1 MLERSARRASLVVM
15 SLASTL
21 VLTACGGDDSKP
33 KTTGASKASEP
44 KAPPVEDKPPT
55 KAYPTADPQADGP
68 KEAPADE
75 GGKSDDT
82 ADAKGAPPTA
92 EGGEAAD
99 AQGGQDEAEA
109 GGEPAAE
116 GGAEPAAEG
125 GDDPG
130 AEGGDDPGAEGGD
143 EAGAD
148 AAGKDSAALI
158 KEARTTKTTDERAV
172 AALAEA
178 ETAGATVKELARA
191 AKARGDYLYKSPDRA
206 KVFYEWSAAKDEN
219 YADPVF
225 ALAKQKAVTG
235 DVDDVVK
242 LLKQVSERKGGKKL
256 LEQIDFDPTWDIVK
270 DDPDVRALL

>member
-1 MLERSARRASLVVM
+1 MLERSARRASLMVISV
-15 SLASTL
+15 ASTL
-21 VLTACGGDDSKP
+21 VLTACGGDDAKPKGTAASKP
-33 KTTGASKASEP
+33 AETKAPQDEAKEPTKLDNKVEP
-44 KAPPVEDKPPT
+44 KVDDPVKEPVGDEGKPVD
-55 KAYPTADPQADGP
+55 ATAD
-68 KEAPADE
+68 
-75 GGKSDDT
+75 GG
-82 ADAKGAPPTA
+82 APTA

-99 AQGGQDEAEA
+99 AESGKGGEA
-109 GGEPAAE
+109 GADAEGGDPPEGDGKEPAADGGEVPAAE
-116 GGAEPAAEG
+116 GG
-125 GDDPG
+125 G
-130 AEGGDDPGAEGGD
+130 AT
-143 EAGAD
+143 
-148 AAGKDSAALI
+148 GKDSAALI

-206 KVFYEWSAAKDEN
+206 QVFYEWSAAKDEN

-235 DVDDVVK
+235 DVEDVVK

-256 LEQIDFDPTWDIVK
+256 LEQLDFDPTWDIVK

>member
-21 VLTACGGDDSKP
+21 VFTACGGDEAKP
-33 KTTGASKASEP
+33 KATGASKASEP
-44 KAPPVEDKPPT
+44 KAPDAEAKEPT
-55 KAYPTADPQADGP
+55 KADPKTDA
-68 KEAPADE
+68 KEEPAVKPAGE
-75 GGKSDDT
+75 EGKSDD
-82 ADAKGAPPTA
+82 AGAEGAAPPA
-92 EGGEAAD
+92 EVGDEAGAEAAD
-99 AQGGQDEAEA
+99 AESGPDDAEA

-116 GGAEPAAEG
+116 GGAAPTAEGGDAPAAEG
-125 GDDPG
+125 GD
-130 AEGGDDPGAEGGD
+130 EV
-143 EAGAD
+143 EAAD
-148 AAGKDSAALI
+148 AAKAGGKDSAALI

-172 AALAEA
+172 EALAEA
-178 ETAGATVKELARA
+178 ETAGATIKELARA

-206 KVFYEWSAAKDEN
+206 KVFYEWSAEKDEN

>member
-1 MLERSARRASLVVM
+1 MLERSARRASLVVV
-15 SLASTL
+15 SLATTL
-21 VLTACGGDDSKP
+21 ALSACGGDDAKP
-33 KTTGASKASEP
+33 KPAATGASKPAETKVPPKDAPDPAQAAVTPAS
-44 KAPPVEDKPPT
+44 KKDVGT
-55 KAYPTADPQADGP
+55 KADPGG
-68 KEAPADE
+68 DE
-75 GGKSDDT
+75 GKSDD
-82 ADAKGAPPTA
+82 AGAEGAPA
-92 EGGEAAD
+92 ADGGEAAD
-99 AQGGQDEAEA
+99 AESGADA
-109 GGEPAAE
+109 GAATAE
-116 GGAEPAAEG
+116 GGAEPAGDEG
-125 GDDPG
+125 GEPTAEAGGEAAGD
-130 AEGGDDPGAEGGD
+130 EGGTAT
-143 EAGAD
+143 
-148 AAGKDSAALI
+148 GKDSAALI

-242 LLKQVSERKGGKKL
+242 FLKQVAERKGGKKL

>member
-1 MLERSARRASLVVM
+1 MLERSARRASLVVV
-15 SLASTL
+15 SLATTL
-21 VLTACGGDDSKP
+21 ALSACGGDEAKP
-33 KTTGASKASEP
+33 KPAPTGASKPAETKVPP
-44 KAPPVEDKPPT
+44 KESPEPT
-55 KAYPTADPQADGP
+55 KADPAAASKKDVGAQDEPDG
-68 KEAPADE
+68 DE
-75 GGKSDDT
+75 GKSDDAGGDGAPT
-82 ADAKGAPPTA
+82 AD
-92 EGGEAAD
+92 GGEAAD
-99 AQGGQDEAEA
+99 AESGAEGGAA
-109 GGEPAAE
+109 AAE

-125 GDDPG
+125 GDEPA
-130 AEGGDDPGAEGGD
+130 AEGGGEAADDGG
-143 EAGAD
+143 EK

-178 ETAGATVKELARA
+178 ETAGATIKELARA

-242 LLKQVSERKGGKKL
+242 FLKQVAERKGGKKL

>member
-1 MLERSARRASLVVM
+1 MLERSARRASLMVISV
-15 SLASTL
+15 ASTL
-21 VLTACGGDDSKP
+21 VLTACGGDDAKPKGTAASKP
-33 KTTGASKASEP
+33 AETKVPQDEAKEPTKLDNKAEP
-44 KAPPVEDKPPT
+44 KPDDPAKEPAGDEGKPVD
-55 KAYPTADPQADGP
+55 ATADGG
-68 KEAPADE
+68 APA
-75 GGKSDDT
+75 
-82 ADAKGAPPTA
+82 A

-99 AQGGQDEAEA
+99 AESGNGGEA
-109 GGEPAAE
+109 GASAEGGDPPADDEKEPAAE
-116 GGAEPAAEG
+116 GGEVPAAEG
-125 GDDPG
+125 G
-130 AEGGDDPGAEGGD
+130 A
-143 EAGAD
+143 

-206 KVFYEWSAAKDEN
+206 QVFYEWSAAKDEN

-235 DVDDVVK
+235 DVEDVVK

-256 LEQIDFDPTWDIVK
+256 LEQLDFDPTWDIVK

>member
-1 MLERSARRASLVVM
+1 MVISVASA
-15 SLASTL
+15 L
-21 VLTACGGDDSKP
+21 VLTACGGDDAKPKGTAASKP
-33 KTTGASKASEP
+33 AETKAPQDEAKEPTKLDNKVEP
-44 KAPPVEDKPPT
+44 KAEDPGKEPVGDEAKPVD
-55 KAYPTADPQADGP
+55 ATADG
-68 KEAPADE
+68 
-75 GGKSDDT
+75 
-82 ADAKGAPPTA
+82 GAPPA

-99 AQGGQDEAEA
+99 AESGNGGEA
-109 GGEPAAE
+109 GADAEGGDPPEDDGKEPAADGGEVPAAE
-116 GGAEPAAEG
+116 GGG
-125 GDDPG
+125 
-130 AEGGDDPGAEGGD
+130 
-143 EAGAD
+143 

-206 KVFYEWSAAKDEN
+206 QVFYEWSAAKDEN

-235 DVDDVVK
+235 DVEDVVK

-256 LEQIDFDPTWDIVK
+256 LEQLDFDPTWDIVK